1 MKFDRIRGG
10 SLPWTNFVVKVWRNY
25 CDGLALSLVVIFVLW
40 DAATRLALPPSD
52 GVNDRHGIQP
62 VTAAVK
68 GLTVEDGEAIIAALK
83 PYDASVAESGEGEGQ
98 GQASAPI
105 GVAYPDD
112 AQQALQQGDL
122 PFLYIGQEKYRLR
135 GIFSLAATVFA
146 VLEVEDMST
155 QAITS
160 LKVIP
165 GESLSDYQIEKIS
178 PQGVEF
184 VAQDGRKVN
193 LKLFM
198 RAPVEGANQ
207 TKK

>member
-10 SLPWTNFVVKVWRNY
+10 SLPWTNFIVKVWRNY

-62 VTAAVK
+62 ITAAVK

-83 PYDASVAESGEGEGQ
+83 PYDAAAGESGEGEGQ
-98 GQASAPI
+98 ASAPLD
-105 GVAYPDD
+105 VAYPDD
-112 AQQALQQGDL
+112 AQQAMQQGDL
-122 PFLYIGQEKYRLR
+122 PFLYIGQEKYRLL
-135 GIFSLAATVFA
+135 GVFSIAATVFA
-146 VLEVEDMST
+146 VLEVQDMST
-155 QAITS
+155 QAIKS
-160 LKVIP
+160 LKMVP

-184 VAQDGRKVN
+184 VAHDGRKVN